1 MVTYNDLSPVKDQ
14 ISKIR
19 KEIEE
24 IKGELSGKIHSD
36 KAKTRVDELETRQ
49 KDLAVSLARYE
60 KTEMIAD
67 RFIHKKMDMMEERIN
82 SLFRMVKW
90 KMYEPQIN
98 GGEKECCEC
107 YINGVPFGVQNTA
120 TKVNAGLDI
129 ALAFS
134 RIYDVYAPVFLDN
147 RESVTELIDTDTQV
161 VSLIVSPEHK
171 ELTIKNK

>member
-1 MVTYNDLSPVKDQ
+1 
-14 ISKIR
+14 
-19 KEIEE
+19 
-24 IKGELSGKIHSD
+24 
-36 KAKTRVDELETRQ
+36 
-49 KDLAVSLARYE
+49 
-60 KTEMIAD
+60 MIAD

-161 VSLIVSPEHK
+161 ISLIVSPEHK

>member
-1 MVTYNDLSPVKDQ
+1 
-14 ISKIR
+14 
-19 KEIEE
+19 
-24 IKGELSGKIHSD
+24 
-36 KAKTRVDELETRQ
+36 
-49 KDLAVSLARYE
+49 
-60 KTEMIAD
+60 MIAD

-90 KMYEPQIN
+90 KMYEQQIN

-147 RESVTELIDTDTQV
+147 RESVTELIDADTQV
-161 VSLIVSPEHK
+161 VSLIVSPEHQ
-171 ELTIKNK
+171 ELTIKNQ